1 MCAYEH
7 ILNLNTVTMCLVDI
21 TWSQLHLKL
30 GELICSSEGPGQF
43 VRKRQTFIGRV
54 YLQIPYSS
62 GDIFR
67 KLYTQNQDVT
77 VEQFGEFSPEIY
89 NYDASISPILRNSK
103 YIFDN
108 SDYRLCSRKQSMNH
122 RLS

>member
-1 MCAYEH
+1 MCIRAHSEFEQSPHVFSTYH
-7 ILNLNTVTMCLVDI
+7 VVLIN
-21 TWSQLHLKL
+21 LKL
-30 GELICSSEGPGQF
+30 GEPICPQEGPGQF
-43 VRKRQTFIGRV
+43 VRKRHTLIGWV
-54 YLQIPYSS
+54 YFQIPYFS

-103 YIFDN
+103 YIFDH
-108 SDYRLCSRKQSMNH
+108 SDYRLCSRKQSTNH
-122 RLS
+122 RP